1 MAFFRLLLTLLSLSS
16 FFPGSNNI
24 NDGVLVAF
32 DLMQELDVDETAQT
46 IAYGPGTRWVD
57 VYGALDAYGL
67 YCIGGRLKTI
77 GTAGL
82 TLIGGWHYMNNK
94 YGYAMD
100 NVISY
105 DVVLG
110 NGTQVVA
117 SNSSNPELF
126 WALKG
131 GALNFGI
138 VTRFLVQAYP
148 IPQIST
154 TIQAFSEDQI
164 EAFVSAS
171 CDLAENDDPSI
182 GAGGVITIT
191 YNTTTKTASGSLLG
205 VQEGTESPPSRFEAF
220 SAINPVSRMD
230 AVKTPKEWHSTLET
244 PNQMFRAQ
252 SFHGTMRPDAKRLYE
267 IYLAWRESVA
277 EISDVE
283 GLYPTFV
290 MNIMPKSS
298 LSVAKNN
305 GVGNVWGMDDDQS
318 YIIWQTSTGW
328 ANAQDDLRV
337 TGWASKF
344 KDYHHSVNHDLGIAN
359 DFIYMGDASETQNP
373 WLGMPFENIQRMR
386 QVRADYDPKGV
397 FTVLNWGGYK
407 LGQ

>member
-1 MAFFRLLLTLLSLSS
+1 
-16 FFPGSNNI
+16 
-24 NDGVLVAF
+24 
-32 DLMQELDVDETAQT
+32 MQELDVDETAQT

-67 YCIGGRLKTI
+67 YCVGGRLKTI

-82 TLIGGWHYMNNK
+82 TLIGGWHYLNNK

-138 VTRFLVQAYP
+138 VTRFRVQAYP

-182 GAGGVITIT
+182 GAGGVISIT

-220 SAINPVSRMD
+220 SAINPVSRVD

-244 PNQMFRAQ
+244 PNQMFR
-252 SFHGTMRPDAKRLYE
+252 YE
-267 IYLAWRESVA
+267 IPLALPFL
-277 EISDVE
+277 I
-283 GLYPTFV
+283 
-290 MNIMPKSS
+290 
-298 LSVAKNN
+298 
-305 GVGNVWGMDDDQS
+305 QS
-318 YIIWQTSTGW
+318 HS
-328 ANAQDDLRV
+328 DDLL
-337 TGWASKF
+337 TA
-344 KDYHHSVNHDLGIAN
+344 I
-359 DFIYMGDASETQNP
+359 SEHRTSMEPCVQTP
-373 WLGMPFENIQRMR
+373 SACTRSI
-386 QVRADYDPKGV
+386 
-397 FTVLNWGGYK
+397 
-407 LGQ
+407 